1 LGGALDEPRD
11 SGAPGAIILFPP
23 EALMKRWITWSAAAA
38 CVALAAPVMR
48 ADVKTSEKSTVK
60 FAGMMGAIINRMA
73 GGSDGITTTVAV
85 KGNRMSE
92 IMGRT
97 GRIVDLGEEKVYA
110 LDMRKKEYRVRTFA
124 EMRAEL
130 EKARADAEKQAEKN
144 KTEEAP
150 APEQPDEQLAV
161 DVDVKETGQHKTV
174 LDYDTRE
181 VIVTLTLHE
190 KGKKVEDSGG
200 LIMTSTMWL
209 APRIAS
215 LDEKTAFQRKFFDAV
230 YGSTLAGMDPQ
241 QATTLAALLPGLQRL
256 SGAMSAEGDKL
267 QGTPL
272 STTIVVDG
280 VKSPEQMKEAS
291 EDSGGGGGFGGLGGR
306 LARRMTHKGE
316 PQQRT
321 TALTM
326 THDVLSVAT
335 TVDAADLAIPA
346 GFKDKTGK

>member
-1 LGGALDEPRD
+1 
-11 SGAPGAIILFPP
+11 
-23 EALMKRWITWSAAAA
+23 MKRWITWSAAAA
-38 CVALAAPVMR
+38 CVALAVPVVR
-48 ADVKTSEKSTVK
+48 ADVKTSEKTTVK
-60 FAGMMGAIINRMA
+60 FAGMMGAFINRMS

-92 IMGRT
+92 ITGRT
-97 GRIVDLGEEKVYA
+97 GSIVDLGEEKVYE

-130 EKARADAEKQAEKN
+130 EKAQAEAQKEAEKN
-144 KTEEAP
+144 KSEEAA
-150 APEQPDEQLAV
+150 APPQQPDAQLDV
-161 DVDVKETGQHKTV
+161 DVDVKETGQHKQI

-181 VIVTLTLHE
+181 VVVTLTMHE
-190 KGKKVEDSGG
+190 KGRKIEDSGG
-200 LIMTSTMWL
+200 LVMTSTMWL

-215 LDEKTAFQRKFFDAV
+215 LDEKAAFQRRFFDAV
-230 YGSTLAGMDPQ
+230 YGSTLAGMNPQ

-256 SGAMSAEGDKL
+256 SGAMAAEGQKL

-272 STTIVVDG
+272 STTVVVDG
-280 VKSPEQMKEAS
+280 VKSQEQMKEAS
-291 EDSGGGGGFGGLGGR
+291 EDSGGGGGFGGFGGR
-306 LARRMTHKGE
+306 LARRLSHRGE

-326 THDVLSVAT
+326 TLDVLSVAT

>member
-1 LGGALDEPRD
+1 
-11 SGAPGAIILFPP
+11 
-23 EALMKRWITWSAAAA
+23 MKRWITWSAAAA
-38 CVALAAPVMR
+38 CVALAVPVIR
-48 ADVKTSEKSTVK
+48 ADVKTSEKTTVK
-60 FAGMMGAIINRMA
+60 FAGMMGSIVNRMA
-73 GGSDGITTTVAV
+73 GGDNGITTTVAV

-92 IMGRT
+92 ITGNT
-97 GRIVDLGEEKVYA
+97 GRIVDLGEEKVYQ

-130 EKARADAEKQAEKN
+130 EKAQADAEKQAEK
-144 KTEEAP
+144 TQPEAAP
-150 APEQPDEQLAV
+150 QPEQPEKQLAV
-161 DVDVKETGQHKTV
+161 DVDVKETGQHKTIIG
-174 LDYDTRE
+174 YDTRE
-181 VIVTLTLHE
+181 VVVTLTMHE
-190 KGKKVEDSGG
+190 KGKKIEESGG

-230 YGSTLAGMDPQ
+230 YGSTLAGIDPQ

-256 SGAMSAEGDKL
+256 SGEMSAQGDKL

-272 STTIVVDG
+272 STTVVVDG

-291 EDSGGGGGFGGLGGR
+291 DDDSGSGGGLGGFGGR

-321 TALTM
+321 TALTT
-326 THDVLSVAT
+326 THDVLSIAT
-335 TVDAADLAIPA
+335 SVDAADLAIPD

>member
-1 LGGALDEPRD
+1 MACAAAGA
-11 SGAPGAIILFPP
+11 AGAIILFPP

-38 CVALAAPVMR
+38 CVALAAPVIR
-48 ADVKTSEKSTVK
+48 ADVKTSEKTTIK
-60 FAGMMGAIINRMA
+60 FAGMMGAVINRMA
-73 GGSDGITTTVAV
+73 GGDDGITTTVAV

-92 IMGRT
+92 ITGRT
-97 GRIVDLGEEKVYA
+97 GRIVDLGEEKVYQ

-130 EKARADAEKQAEKN
+130 EKARADAQKEAEKN
-144 KTEEAP
+144 KSEAA
-150 APEQPDEQLAV
+150 APEQPDNQLAV
-161 DVDVKETGQHKTV
+161 DVDVKETGQHKSI
-174 LDYDTRE
+174 LDRDTRE
-181 VIVTLTLHE
+181 VVVTLTMHE
-190 KGKKVEDSGG
+190 KGKAIEDSGG

-215 LDEKTAFQRKFFDAV
+215 LDEKAAFQRKFFDAV
-230 YGSTLAGMDPQ
+230 YGSTLAGIDPQ
-241 QATTLAALLPGLQRL
+241 QATTLAALLPGLRKL
-256 SGAMSAEGDKL
+256 SGEMSAQSDKL

-272 STTIVVDG
+272 ATTIVVDR

-306 LARRMTHKGE
+306 LARRLTHKGE

-326 THDVLSVAT
+326 THDILSVGAT
-335 TVDAADLAIPA
+335 VEAADLAIPA
-346 GFKDKTGK
+346 GFKDKTKD

>member
-1 LGGALDEPRD
+1 
-11 SGAPGAIILFPP
+11 
-23 EALMKRWITWSAAAA
+23 
-38 CVALAAPVMR
+38 
-48 ADVKTSEKSTVK
+48 
-60 FAGMMGAIINRMA
+60 
-73 GGSDGITTTVAV
+73 
-85 KGNRMSE
+85 
-92 IMGRT
+92 
-97 GRIVDLGEEKVYA
+97 
-110 LDMRKKEYRVRTFA
+110 MRKKEYRVRTFA

-130 EKARADAEKQAEKN
+130 EKARADAEKQAGKN
-144 KTEEAP
+144 TSEEAQ

-161 DVDVKETGQHKTV
+161 DIDVKETGQHKTL

-181 VIVTLTLHE
+181 VVVTLTLHE
-190 KGKKVEDSGG
+190 KGKKVDDSGG

-291 EDSGGGGGFGGLGGR
+291 EDSGGGLGGFGGR
-306 LARRMTHKGE
+306 LARRLAHKDA

-326 THDVLSVAT
+326 THDVLSVGT
-335 TVDAADLAIPA
+335 TVEAADLAIPA